1 MMGRWDSATTGLDPT
16 SYLQLTAERRDRPV
30 DSGFWEMITAFLETV
45 SCHGKTHFDMDF
57 NVGYSKSAPH
67 YSTLIMQDQT
77 SN

>member
-1 MMGRWDSATTGLDPT
+1 MGSDPT
-16 SYLQLTAERRDRPV
+16 SYIWQLNVAAHPWIL
-30 DSGFWEMITAFLETV
+30 GMITAFVALLETV